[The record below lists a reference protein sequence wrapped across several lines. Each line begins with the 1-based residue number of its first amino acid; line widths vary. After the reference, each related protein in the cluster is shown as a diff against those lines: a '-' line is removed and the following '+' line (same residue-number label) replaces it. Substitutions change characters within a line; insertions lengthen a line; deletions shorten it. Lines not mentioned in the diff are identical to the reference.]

1 MDRVTKNE
9 LNRLEDL
16 RRAAEEAGY
25 HGNNAANALLM
36 NEENLDKLET
46 LDGLYAS
53 YKRVR
58 GVFRTGVVVLIIILL
73 YMFYGVIAPLF
84 AKEPDAEPTVTP
96 VVKKYEEYTFTYTM
110 QEIPRIELDDVSKT
124 TFKELRLQA
133 QEDENFV
140 ELIDS
145 NDGVFDLSDDTRDEL
160 LLFSY
165 SDLGMKVASQCRVYD
180 YSIENGLAV
189 VPENEILNQDELD
202 MYTVTYLRAFNT
214 LDELQEG
221 MTYTEEGNKVFTYD
235 IYCTDEDGRESGRIY
250 TSYDDIKAA
259 VTYTAF
265 DLKLY
270 EDVDFE
276 TLAAE
281 IDKVLETHEHTL
293 ETSDSDAYI
302 AVYLEIGKVV
312 SQFTN
317 KFTLSNDF
325 IAGLGVDFEYMSYK
339 AGGTDDFHEVTILI
353 KDHAVTIP
361 LYIEY
366 YDLFD
371 EEPDP
376 TPTVEPT
383 ETPTPTAEPTKEPT
397 KIPTAI
403 PEPSATVTPVPVE
416 VVRKVEEY
424 TITFTMQQIPK
435 VDLSEA
441 YKTTVGELRARLLDE
456 WKVYSPSLIV
466 GTTFITANVDE
477 FDDIVVW
484 SETDLWRKAMQQPVV
499 YEYSIDSGYLDT
511 PEDKLYKEEYR
522 QGGLAI
528 QYTREY
534 NNISKA
540 EYDEVK
546 THLGSYGEYYSEGVF
561 RDTED
566 YINSEYMY
574 AEIHNPAYKDIMCT
588 NNFAYELVLY
598 DETVDLESVAK
609 EIDTYLEST
618 NLSGY
623 TFYELY
629 TDDLWQNIFEDLKM
643 IVQKHTDKFT
653 FAFDPWDKQMYFYNE
668 YKASEDEDCR
678 RVHVIVSSHYIMP
691 SHYIDFY
698 DYFE

>member
-276 TLAAE
+276 ALAAE

-302 AVYLEIGKVV
+302 SVYLEIGKVV

-383 ETPTPTAEPTKEPT
+383 EAPTPEPTVKPTETPTPTAEPTKEPT
-397 KIPTAI
+397 KIPTET
-403 PEPSATVTPVPVE
+403 PVPTATATPVPVE

-456 WKVYSPSLIV
+456 WKVYSPSLVV
-466 GTTFITANVDE
+466 GSTFITANVDE

-484 SETDLWRKAMQQPVV
+484 SETDLWR
-499 YEYSIDSGYLDT
+499 G
-511 PEDKLYKEEYR
+511 
-522 QGGLAI
+522 
-528 QYTREY
+528 
-534 NNISKA
+534 
-540 EYDEVK
+540 
-546 THLGSYGEYYSEGVF
+546 
-561 RDTED
+561 
-566 YINSEYMY
+566 
-574 AEIHNPAYKDIMCT
+574 
-588 NNFAYELVLY
+588 
-598 DETVDLESVAK
+598 
-609 EIDTYLEST
+609 
-618 NLSGY
+618 
-623 TFYELY
+623 
-629 TDDLWQNIFEDLKM
+629 
-643 IVQKHTDKFT
+643 
-653 FAFDPWDKQMYFYNE
+653 
-668 YKASEDEDCR
+668 
-678 RVHVIVSSHYIMP
+678 
-691 SHYIDFY
+691 
-698 DYFE
+698 